1 VILEKQGKLYL
12 IPVPISDG
20 KVETIPASVVQTM
33 HAIRFFI
40 VERARTARRWIKE
53 SGYEG
58 DIGQISFVELDKRSK
73 DQITKSM
80 LDPVF
85 EGHDMGLMSEAG
97 IPAIADPGSEI
108 VRLAHSLGVQVVPLT
123 GPGSVFLALAASGLN
138 GQQFCFLGYLPVKR
152 DQLIKR
158 LRELEQSV
166 LKHGISQIFIETPY
180 RNEQIFRTVLEVL
193 NPGVKLCI
201 ARDITGPMEMIHT
214 YPVSEWK
221 KMTLGELGKYPVVF
235 ILGK

>member
-1 VILEKQGKLYL
+1 MEKQGKLYL
-12 IPVPISDG
+12 IPVPISEG
-20 KVETIPASVVQTM
+20 RVETIPASVLHAM

-40 VERARTARRWIKE
+40 VERARTARRWMRE

-58 DIGQISFVELDKRSK
+58 DITQISYVELDKRAK
-73 DQITKSM
+73 EQITSGM

-97 IPAIADPGSEI
+97 IPAIADPGTEI

-138 GQQFCFLGYLPVKR
+138 GQQFCFHGYLPVKR
-152 DQLIKR
+152 DQLMKR

-166 LKHGISQIFIETPY
+166 LKHGISQIFIETPF
-180 RNEQIFRTVLEVL
+180 RNEQIFRTMLEIL

-201 ARDITGPMEMIHT
+201 ARDITGPMEMIYT
-214 YPVSEWK
+214 YLVSEWK
-221 KMTLGELGKYPVVF
+221 KKTLGELGKFPVVF

>member
-1 VILEKQGKLYL
+1 LKKQGKLYL
-12 IPVPISDG
+12 IPVPISEG
-20 KVETIPASVVQTM
+20 KVETIPTSVLQTM
-33 HAIRFFI
+33 HALRFFI
-40 VERARTARRWIKE
+40 VERARTARRWMRE
-53 SGYEG
+53 SGYQG
-58 DIGQISFVELDKRSK
+58 DISQINYFELDKRAK
-73 DQITKSM
+73 DQITQSI
-80 LDPVF
+80 LEPVF

-97 IPAIADPGSEI
+97 IPAIADPGAQI
-108 VRLAHSLGVQVVPLT
+108 VSLAHTLGVQVVPLT

-138 GQQFCFLGYLPVKR
+138 GQEFCFLGYLPVKR

-180 RNEQIFRTVLEVL
+180 RNEQIFRTILEVL
-193 NPGVKLCI
+193 NPAIKLCI
-201 ARDITGPMEMIHT
+201 ARDITGPLEMIHT

-221 KMTLGELGKYPVVF
+221 KMTLSELGKFPVVF

>member
-1 VILEKQGKLYL
+1 MKKQGKLYL
-12 IPVPISDG
+12 IPVPISEG
-20 KVETIPASVVQTM
+20 KVETIPTSVLQTM
-33 HAIRFFI
+33 HALRFFI
-40 VERARTARRWIKE
+40 VERARTARRWMRE
-53 SGYEG
+53 SGYQG
-58 DIGQISFVELDKRSK
+58 DISQINYFELDKRAK
-73 DQITKSM
+73 DQITQSI
-80 LDPVF
+80 LEPVF

-97 IPAIADPGSEI
+97 IPAIADPGAQI
-108 VRLAHSLGVQVVPLT
+108 VSLAHTLGVQVVPLT

-138 GQQFCFLGYLPVKR
+138 GQEFCFLGYLPVKR

-180 RNEQIFRTVLEVL
+180 RNEQIFRTILEVL
-193 NPGVKLCI
+193 NPAIKLCI
-201 ARDITGPMEMIHT
+201 ARDITGPLEMIHT

-221 KMTLGELGKYPVVF
+221 KMTLSELGKFPVVF

>member
-1 VILEKQGKLYL
+1 MKKQGKLYL
-12 IPVPISDG
+12 IPVPISEG
-20 KVETIPASVVQTM
+20 KVETIPTSVLQTM
-33 HAIRFFI
+33 HALRFFI
-40 VERARTARRWIKE
+40 VERARTARRWMRE

-58 DIGQISFVELDKRSK
+58 DISLINYVELDKRAK
-73 DQITKSM
+73 DQITQSI
-80 LDPVF
+80 LEPIF

-97 IPAIADPGSEI
+97 IPAIADPGAEI
-108 VRLAHSLGVQVVPLT
+108 VSLAHTLGVQVVPLT
-123 GPGSVFLALAASGLN
+123 GPASVFLALAASGLN
-138 GQQFCFLGYLPVKR
+138 GQEFCFLGYLPVKR

-180 RNEQIFRTVLEVL
+180 RNEQIFRTILEVL
-193 NPGVKLCI
+193 NPAIKLCI
-201 ARDITGPMEMIHT
+201 ARDITGPLEMIHT

-221 KMTLGELGKYPVVF
+221 KMTLSELGKFPVVF

>member
-1 VILEKQGKLYL
+1 MKKQGKLYL
-12 IPVPISDG
+12 IPVPISEG
-20 KVETIPASVVQTM
+20 KVETIPTSVLQTM

-40 VERARTARRWIKE
+40 VERARTARRWMRE

-58 DIGQISFVELDKRSK
+58 DISLINYVELDKRAK
-73 DQITKSM
+73 DQITQSI
-80 LDPVF
+80 LEPVF

-97 IPAIADPGSEI
+97 IPAIADPGAEI
-108 VRLAHSLGVQVVPLT
+108 VRLAHTLGVQVVPLT

-138 GQQFCFLGYLPVKR
+138 GQEFCFLGYLPVKR

-180 RNEQIFRTVLEVL
+180 RNEQIFRTILEVL
-193 NPGVKLCI
+193 NPAIKLCI
-201 ARDITGPMEMIHT
+201 ARDITGPLEMIHT

-221 KMTLGELGKYPVVF
+221 KMTLSELGKFPVVF